1 MQEIENVVLIT
12 EQDEPIGLMEKQ
24 QAHIA
29 GVLHRAF
36 SVFVFND
43 KGELLIQQRAHE
55 KYHTP
60 GLWTNTCCSHP
71 RQGETYE
78 EAAIRRLQEEMGFTC
93 PIEFQ
98 FSFQYKADVGEGLTE
113 HELDHV
119 FKGIYNENPK
129 INPEEVASFKWI
141 DFNEL
146 QIDVEEHPEKYTPWF
161 KIILKEYI
169 AHL

>member
-71 RQGETYE
+71 RENESYE
-78 EAAIRRLQEEMGFTC
+78 QAALRRLQEEMGFSC

-98 FSFQYKADVGEGLTE
+98 FSFIYKADVGEGLTE
-113 HELDHV
+113 HEFDHV
-119 FKGIYNENPK
+119 FKGTYNQDPN

-141 DFNEL
+141 DFDEL
-146 QIDVEEHPEKYTPWF
+146 LADVENNPQDYTPWF